1 MATHVTAPEAP
12 LEGAS
17 YGFTYIGAIE
27 SLTYCIEL
35 LQRRIKADK
44 ARGWSSSME
53 EFRLAELVSTRDFI
67 LTEHEERLGYA
78 FETRYTSTEVSA

>member
-1 MATHVTAPEAP
+1 
-12 LEGAS
+12 
-17 YGFTYIGAIE
+17 
-27 SLTYCIEL
+27 
-35 LQRRIKADK
+35 
-44 ARGWSSSME
+44 ME